1 MANIRYALLS
11 TLKMMRI
18 NTGNARLAKME
29 LKDTNLVRNN
39 TIKNTPTQPKAVQ
52 GEIAIISPNN
62 VATPFPPLNSAQMG
76 KICPKTAANPN
87 PI

>member
-39 TIKNTPTQPKAVQ
+39 TIKKTPTQPKAVQ
-52 GEIAIISPNN
+52 GEIAIINPNK
-62 VATPFPPLNSAQMG
+62 VATPLPPLNSAQMG